1 MKQRIFTIVFTI
13 TGISINYLCS
23 YLAGLIAF
31 PLYLDSLL
39 TIAVTALCGLVPGIV
54 CAVGSNVL
62 LCIFANTGILFTLCH
77 ISTAV
82 VAHLVFYSCG
92 GFNTRTLCV
101 LTKGIKADC
110 NHLMRTTY
118 SDACVGVVDFERKKA
133 ASLSKT
139 NFSYT
144 TENFMWIGF
153 ISAVTNSVLGDT
165 ISYFFY
171 SANTAIPQVDNA
183 VQGIYVVTK
192 SLKFAA
198 YFGGTVTNLIDKV
211 FSAAVSLF
219 VYRFMIRHKR

>member
-1 MKQRIFTIVFTI
+1 MKKNLMKQRIFTIVFTI

-82 VAHLVFYSCG
+82 VAYLVFYS
-92 GFNTRTLCV
+92 
-101 LTKGIKADC
+101 
-110 NHLMRTTY
+110 
-118 SDACVGVVDFERKKA
+118 EREKA

-139 NFSYT
+139 SFSYS
-144 TENFMWIGF
+144 TESFMWIGF

-219 VYRFMIRHKR
+219 VYRFIMRHKR

>member
-1 MKQRIFTIVFTI
+1 MKESSMKQRIFTIVFTI

-82 VAHLVFYSCG
+82 VAHLVFYS
-92 GFNTRTLCV
+92 
-101 LTKGIKADC
+101 
-110 NHLMRTTY
+110 
-118 SDACVGVVDFERKKA
+118 ERKKA

-219 VYRFMIRHKR
+219 VYRFIMRHKR

>member
-1 MKQRIFTIVFTI
+1 MKKSSMKQRIFTIVFTI

-82 VAHLVFYSCG
+82 VAYLVFYS
-92 GFNTRTLCV
+92 
-101 LTKGIKADC
+101 
-110 NHLMRTTY
+110 
-118 SDACVGVVDFERKKA
+118 EREKA

-139 NFSYT
+139 SFSYS
-144 TENFMWIGF
+144 TESFMWIGF

-171 SANTAIPQVDNA
+171 SANTSIPQVDNA

-219 VYRFMIRHKR
+219 VYRFIMRHKR

>member
-1 MKQRIFTIVFTI
+1 MKKNLMKQRIFTIVFTI

-82 VAHLVFYSCG
+82 VAHLVFYS
-92 GFNTRTLCV
+92 
-101 LTKGIKADC
+101 
-110 NHLMRTTY
+110 
-118 SDACVGVVDFERKKA
+118 ERKKA

-211 FSAAVSLF
+211 FSATMSLF

>member
-1 MKQRIFTIVFTI
+1 MKESSMKQRIFTIVFTV

-82 VAHLVFYSCG
+82 VAYLVFYS
-92 GFNTRTLCV
+92 
-101 LTKGIKADC
+101 
-110 NHLMRTTY
+110 
-118 SDACVGVVDFERKKA
+118 EREKA

-139 NFSYT
+139 SFSYT
-144 TENFMWIGF
+144 TESFMWIGL

-171 SANTAIPQVDNA
+171 SANTSIPQVDNA

>member
-1 MKQRIFTIVFTI
+1 MKPFARNKQRMVTVIFTIA
-13 TGISINYLCS
+13 SILINWMCS

-54 CAVGSNVL
+54 CAVASNAL
-62 LCIFANTGILFTLCH
+62 LCIFANTGIFFTLCH

-82 VAHLVFYSCG
+82 VAHLVFS
-92 GFNTRTLCV
+92 
-101 LTKGIKADC
+101 
-110 NHLMRTTY
+110 
-118 SDACVGVVDFERKKA
+118 SERKKA
-133 ASLSKT
+133 ESPSNSNVPYT
-139 NFSYT
+139 DVSYT

-153 ISAVTNSVLGDT
+153 ISAVTNSVLGNT

-171 SANTAIPQVDNA
+171 SANTTIPQVDNA

-198 YFGGTVTNLIDKV
+198 YFGGTITNLIDKV
-211 FSAAVSLF
+211 FSATVSLF
-219 VYRFMIRHKR
+219 VYRFYKKSIASA

>member
-1 MKQRIFTIVFTI
+1 MKKSSMKQRIFTIVFTI

-82 VAHLVFYSCG
+82 VTYLVFYS
-92 GFNTRTLCV
+92 
-101 LTKGIKADC
+101 
-110 NHLMRTTY
+110 
-118 SDACVGVVDFERKKA
+118 EREKA

-139 NFSYT
+139 SFSYS
-144 TENFMWIGF
+144 TESFMWIGF

-171 SANTAIPQVDNA
+171 SANTSIPQVDNA

-219 VYRFMIRHKR
+219 VYRFIMRHKR

>member
-1 MKQRIFTIVFTI
+1 MKKNLMKQRIFTIVFTI

-82 VAHLVFYSCG
+82 VAHLVFYS
-92 GFNTRTLCV
+92 
-101 LTKGIKADC
+101 
-110 NHLMRTTY
+110 
-118 SDACVGVVDFERKKA
+118 ERKKLS
-133 ASLSKT
+133 SLSKT
-139 NFSYT
+139 SFSYT

-153 ISAVTNSVLGDT
+153 ISAVTKSVLGDT

-219 VYRFMIRHKR
+219 VYRFIMRHKR

>member
-1 MKQRIFTIVFTI
+1 MKESSMKQRIFTIVFTI

-82 VAHLVFYSCG
+82 VAYLVFYS
-92 GFNTRTLCV
+92 
-101 LTKGIKADC
+101 
-110 NHLMRTTY
+110 
-118 SDACVGVVDFERKKA
+118 EREKA

-139 NFSYT
+139 SFSYS
-144 TENFMWIGF
+144 TESFMWIGF

>member
-1 MKQRIFTIVFTI
+1 MKKSSMKQRIFTIVFTI

-82 VAHLVFYSCG
+82 VAYLVFYS
-92 GFNTRTLCV
+92 
-101 LTKGIKADC
+101 
-110 NHLMRTTY
+110 
-118 SDACVGVVDFERKKA
+118 EREKA

-139 NFSYT
+139 SFSYS
-144 TENFMWIGF
+144 TESFMWIGF
-153 ISAVTNSVLGDT
+153 ISAGTNSVLGDT

-171 SANTAIPQVDNA
+171 SANTSIPQVDNA

-219 VYRFMIRHKR
+219 VYRFIMRHKR

>member
-1 MKQRIFTIVFTI
+1 MKKNLMKQRIFTIVFTI

-82 VAHLVFYSCG
+82 VAYLVFYS
-92 GFNTRTLCV
+92 
-101 LTKGIKADC
+101 
-110 NHLMRTTY
+110 
-118 SDACVGVVDFERKKA
+118 EREKA

-139 NFSYT
+139 SFSYS

-219 VYRFMIRHKR
+219 VYRFIMRHKR

>member
-1 MKQRIFTIVFTI
+1 MKESSMKQRIFTIVFTI

-92 GFNTRTLCV
+92 GFNTPTLCV
-101 LTKGIKADC
+101 VTKGIKADC
-110 NHLMRTTY
+110 NHLMRTTTPTL
-118 SDACVGVVDFERKKA
+118 
-133 ASLSKT
+133 ASGLLITKHTFSRIMNTSSHFFLS
-139 NFSYT
+139 Y
-144 TENFMWIGF
+144 
-153 ISAVTNSVLGDT
+153 
-165 ISYFFY
+165 
-171 SANTAIPQVDNA
+171 
-183 VQGIYVVTK
+183 
-192 SLKFAA
+192 
-198 YFGGTVTNLIDKV
+198 
-211 FSAAVSLF
+211 
-219 VYRFMIRHKR
+219 

>member
-1 MKQRIFTIVFTI
+1 MKKSSMKQRIFTIVFTI

-82 VAHLVFYSCG
+82 VAYLVFYS
-92 GFNTRTLCV
+92 
-101 LTKGIKADC
+101 
-110 NHLMRTTY
+110 
-118 SDACVGVVDFERKKA
+118 EREKA

-139 NFSYT
+139 SFSYS

-219 VYRFMIRHKR
+219 VYRFIMRHKR

>member
-1 MKQRIFTIVFTI
+1 MKESSMKQRIFTIVFTI

-82 VAHLVFYSCG
+82 VAYLVFYS
-92 GFNTRTLCV
+92 
-101 LTKGIKADC
+101 
-110 NHLMRTTY
+110 
-118 SDACVGVVDFERKKA
+118 EREKA

-139 NFSYT
+139 SFSYS

-171 SANTAIPQVDNA
+171 SANTSIPQVDNA

-219 VYRFMIRHKR
+219 VYRFIMRHKR

>member
-1 MKQRIFTIVFTI
+1 MKESSMKQRIFTIVFTI

-82 VAHLVFYSCG
+82 VAYLVFYS
-92 GFNTRTLCV
+92 
-101 LTKGIKADC
+101 
-110 NHLMRTTY
+110 
-118 SDACVGVVDFERKKA
+118 EREKA

-139 NFSYT
+139 SFSYS
-144 TENFMWIGF
+144 TESFMWIGF

-171 SANTAIPQVDNA
+171 SANTSIPQVDNA

-219 VYRFMIRHKR
+219 VYRFIMRHKR

>member
-1 MKQRIFTIVFTI
+1 MKESSMKQRIFTIVFTV

-39 TIAVTALCGLVPGIV
+39 TIAVTALCGLVPGIM
-54 CAVGSNVL
+54 CAVASNIL

-82 VAHLVFYSCG
+82 VAYLVFY
-92 GFNTRTLCV
+92 
-101 LTKGIKADC
+101 
-110 NHLMRTTY
+110 
-118 SDACVGVVDFERKKA
+118 FERKKA

-144 TENFMWIGF
+144 TENFMWIGL

-219 VYRFMIRHKR
+219 VYRFIMRHKR

>member
-1 MKQRIFTIVFTI
+1 MGKNVMNRISRRMFTIMFTI
-13 TGISINYLCS
+13 ASILINCMCS
-23 YLAGLIAF
+23 YLAGLVAF

-39 TIAVTALCGLVPGIV
+39 TIAVTALCGLIPGIV
-54 CAVGSNVL
+54 CAIASNAL
-62 LCIFANTGILFTLCH
+62 LCIFANTGIFFTLCH

-82 VAHLVFYSCG
+82 VAHLVFCS
-92 GFNTRTLCV
+92 
-101 LTKGIKADC
+101 
-110 NHLMRTTY
+110 
-118 SDACVGVVDFERKKA
+118 ERKKA
-133 ASLSKT
+133 KT
-139 NFSYT
+139 PSNPNTPYTDVSYT

-153 ISAVTNSVLGDT
+153 ISAVTNSVLGNT

-211 FSAAVSLF
+211 FSAATSLF
-219 VYRFMIRHKR
+219 IYRFYKKSIASA

>member
-1 MKQRIFTIVFTI
+1 MKESSMKQRIFTIVFTV

-82 VAHLVFYSCG
+82 VAYLVFYS
-92 GFNTRTLCV
+92 
-101 LTKGIKADC
+101 
-110 NHLMRTTY
+110 
-118 SDACVGVVDFERKKA
+118 EREKA

-139 NFSYT
+139 SFSYT
-144 TENFMWIGF
+144 TESFMWIGL

-171 SANTAIPQVDNA
+171 SANTSIPQVDNA

-219 VYRFMIRHKR
+219 VYRFIMRHKR

>member
-1 MKQRIFTIVFTI
+1 MKKNLMKQRIFTIVFTI

-82 VAHLVFYSCG
+82 VAYLVFYS
-92 GFNTRTLCV
+92 
-101 LTKGIKADC
+101 
-110 NHLMRTTY
+110 
-118 SDACVGVVDFERKKA
+118 EREKA

-139 NFSYT
+139 SFSYS
-144 TENFMWIGF
+144 TESFMWIGL

-171 SANTAIPQVDNA
+171 SANTSIPQVDNA

-219 VYRFMIRHKR
+219 VYRFIMRHKR